1 MLKLT
6 FDDPKQVLDLGA
18 YADFELL
25 GHNINNVC
33 IVQRST
39 LAKAHDGV
47 PFRARHC
54 V

>member
-6 FDDPKQVLDLGA
+6 FGDPKQVFDLGTH
-18 YADFELL
+18 ADFELL
-25 GHNINNVC
+25 GHVINSVC

-39 LAKAHDGV
+39 LAKAHDGML
-47 PFRARHC
+47 FRARHC